1 MQRIINAFATNIM
14 KKYIALIASTL
25 FLIPY
30 YILLFSS
37 CTEDIDTSARYVFK
51 EETILGYLQKHDDY
65 SEYVKLLQQVPI
77 SPLSGSTVFQLL
89 SARGHYTCF
98 APTNAAIALFLQD
111 QVEAGLIEEPSWDCN
126 MTDKLRDSLM
136 RVVVHNSI
144 IDGGDVE
151 FYETKDFPQNA
162 NGEFG
167 RANMNDIRLSV
178 YRPKN
183 PDSIYINRI
192 YPINLRNR
200 DIPAING
207 VIHQMEK
214 VIAPREVSLKTILQ
228 EQLDGSA
235 TGFVVMARMIQACG
249 LMDTLSKLRD
259 EVYEQLYLTG
269 MIEEKT
275 PANGLATMTGGYSYA
290 PQHRKYGFTIF
301 AESDKFW
308 QEAIGKP
315 AEDIMPTDIQAW
327 VEAGNYYPEAVVSE
341 NFKSPDNLL
350 YQWTT
355 YHILP
360 FKLSPD
366 RLVFHY
372 NEKGYD
378 YVGSPDRLSIPVMEY
393 YVTMGQRRLLKIFE
407 SLESQGVY
415 LNRFPNLDNDRHGTG
430 HELSCDPS
438 RVGSRVM
445 REAEE
450 FDKQTALNGYLY
462 EIDAPIAYNEET
474 RNNLARTRIRMDCM
488 SFFPE
493 VMNNDIRRVALSDA
507 PHQWV
512 HFPDDTEYKYIGNL
526 SINEGSTFVY
536 YNAYGLK
543 FGSLCGDEVKCVG
556 RWELVFTLPPVPKR
570 GTYEVRYRILTNSDR
585 GVAQFYFGDRLDGM
599 PAAGIPVNLTLGGV
613 DPITGWIADTGTDDD
628 ADAEADKQMRNC
640 GFMKGEESILILKNP
655 GTTARANV
663 NRNIVRRIVTRQ
675 TLDPDKTYYLK
686 IKSVLDTETAEFYMD
701 HIEYCPK
708 EIYDN
713 PEHPEDI
720 W

>member
-1 MQRIINAFATNIM
+1 MQQNTCTLTANIVRKFIPCIIA
-14 KKYIALIASTL
+14 ALV
-25 FLIPY
+25 
-30 YILLFSS
+30 LLLS
-37 CTEDIDTSARYVFK
+37 CKEEIDSSARYVFT
-51 EETILGYLQKHDDY
+51 EQTVLSYLEKHDSY
-65 SEYVKLLQQVPI
+65 SEYVKLLQQVPV
-77 SPLSGSTVFQLL
+77 STRSASTVYQLL

-98 APTNAAIALFLQD
+98 APTNEAIELYLQ
-111 QVEAGLIEEPSWDCN
+111 ELAKAGLITEPSWDGFP
-126 MTDKLRDSLM
+126 TERLRDSIA
-136 RVVVHNSI
+136 RVIVYNSI
-144 IDGGDVE
+144 IDGGDE
-151 FYETKDFPQNA
+151 EYYEINKFPQN
-162 NGEFG
+162 NNDEFG
-167 RANMNDIRLSV
+167 RANMNDIKLSV
-178 YRPKN
+178 FRPKD

-192 YPINLRNR
+192 YPINQYNR
-200 DIPAING
+200 DIPAVNG

-214 VIAPREVSLKTILQ
+214 VIAPRDITLSIIFK
-228 EQLDGSA
+228 EQLEGHAS
-235 TGFVVMARMIQACG
+235 GYLVMARLIQACG
-249 LMDTLSKLRD
+249 LLDTLGKQRD
-259 EVYEQLYLTG
+259 EVYEHLYQTG

-290 PQHRKYGFTIF
+290 PEHRKYGFTVF
-301 AESDKFW
+301 AESDAFW
-308 QEAIGKP
+308 QKAIGKP
-315 AEDIMPTDIQAW
+315 AAEIMPEDVQAW
-327 VEAGNYYPEAVVSE
+327 VKAGGFYPEAIE
-341 NFKSPDNLL
+341 NTDFQNPSNLL

-355 YHILP
+355 YHVLP

-378 YVGSPDRLSIPVMEY
+378 YVNGAGKLSIPVMEY
-393 YVTMGQRRLLKIFE
+393 YVTMGKRRLLKIYE
-407 SLESQGVY
+407 SLESNGVY
-415 LNRFPNLDNDRHGTG
+415 LNRFPTLDNGRHGTG
-430 HELSCDPS
+430 HETGCDEEK
-438 RVGSRVM
+438 VGARVM
-445 REAEE
+445 REDENLIE
-450 FDKQTALNGYLY
+450 RTAINGYLY
-462 EIDAPIAYNEET
+462 EIDAPIAYDEKT

-493 VMNNDIRRVALSDA
+493 VMNNDIRRVPLTDA

-556 RWELVFTLPPVPKR
+556 RWELIFTLPPVPKR

-585 GVAQFYFGDRLDGM
+585 GVAQFYFGDRLNGM

-640 GFMKGEESILILKNP
+640 GFMKGEESILILKQP

-686 IKSVLDTETAEFYMD
+686 IKSVLDSETSEFYMD

-708 EIYDN
+708 EIFDN
-713 PEHPEDI
+713 PEVPEDI

>member
-1 MQRIINAFATNIM
+1 M
-14 KKYIALIASTL
+14 KKYILLLTSC
-25 FLIPY
+25 
-30 YILLFSS
+30 ILLL
-37 CTEDIDTSARYVFK
+37 CACKEDIDTSARYVFK
-51 EETILGYLQKHDDY
+51 EETVLSYLQKHEDY
-65 SEYVKLLQQVPI
+65 SEYVKLLEQVPI
-77 SPLSGSTVFQLL
+77 GPRSQSTVYQLL

-98 APTNAAIALFLQD
+98 APTNNAIARYLQE
-111 QVEAGLIEEPSWDCN
+111 QVESGFADAPAWDSFRSE
-126 MTDKLRDSLM
+126 KVRDSIM
-136 RVVVHNSI
+136 RVVVYNSI
-144 IDGGDVE
+144 IDGGDE
-151 FYETKDFPQNA
+151 QCYETVNFPTN
-162 NGEFG
+162 NNDEFG
-167 RANMNDIRLSV
+167 RPNMNDIKLSV
-178 YRPKN
+178 YRPKD

-200 DIPAING
+200 DIQAING
-207 VIHQMEK
+207 IIHQMER
-214 VIAPREVSLKTILQ
+214 VIAPREVTLTTILK
-228 EQLDGSA
+228 EYLDGYA
-235 TGFVVMARMIQACG
+235 EGYVVTARIIQACG
-249 LMDTLSKLRD
+249 LLDTLNKIRD
-259 EVYEQLYLTG
+259 EVYENLYQTG

-290 PQHRKYGFTIF
+290 PEHRKYGFTIF
-301 AESDKFW
+301 AEPDAFW
-308 QEAIGKP
+308 QQAIGKP
-315 AEDIMPTDIQAW
+315 AGDITPEDVQAW
-327 VEAGNYYPEAVVSE
+327 VEAKGYYPDATTGTD
-341 NFKSPDNLL
+341 FKNPKNML

-355 YHILP
+355 YHVLP

-378 YVGSPDRLSIPVMEY
+378 YVGSPNKLSIPVMEY
-393 YVTMGQRRLLKIFE
+393 YVTMGQRRLLKIYE
-407 SLESQGVY
+407 SPESEGIY
-415 LNRFPNLDNDRHGTG
+415 LNRFPILDNGRHGTG
-430 HELSCDPS
+430 HEIGCESEKT
-438 RVGSRVM
+438 GARVM
-445 REAEE
+445 REAEDME
-450 FDKQTALNGYLY
+450 KRTALNGYIY
-462 EIDAPIAYNEET
+462 EIDAPIAYDDET
-474 RNNLARTRIRMDCM
+474 RTNLARTRIRMDCM

-493 VMNNDIRRVALSDA
+493 VMNNDIRRVPLSDA

-585 GVAQFYFGDRLDGM
+585 GVAQFYFGDRKEAM
-599 PAAGIPVNLTLGGV
+599 PAAGIPVNLTLGGAN
-613 DPITGWIADTGTDDD
+613 PITGWIEDTGTDDD

-663 NRNIVRRIVTRQ
+663 NRNIVRRIITRQ

-686 IKSVLDTETAEFYMD
+686 IKSVLDAVTSEFYMD

-713 PEHPEDI
+713 PETPEDI

>member
-1 MQRIINAFATNIM
+1 MVNKVVLLLTSFI
-14 KKYIALIASTL
+14 
-25 FLIPY
+25 
-30 YILLFSS
+30 ILLCS

-65 SEYVKLLQQVPI
+65 SEYVKLLQQVQI
-77 SPLSGSTVFQLL
+77 SPRSKSTVFQLL
-89 SARGHYTCF
+89 SARGNYTCF
-98 APTNAAIALFLQD
+98 APTNNAIALYLQD
-111 QVEAGLIEEPSWDCN
+111 QVDAGYIEAPNWDSI
-126 MTDKLRDSLM
+126 TSDRLRDSLM
-136 RVVVHNSI
+136 KVVVYNSI
-144 IDGGDVE
+144 IDGGDEE
-151 FYETKDFPQNA
+151 FYETTNFPQTA

-167 RANMNDIRLSV
+167 RPNMNDIRLSV

-192 YPINLRNR
+192 YPINLLNR
-200 DIPAING
+200 DIHAING

-214 VIAPREVSLKTILQ
+214 VIAPREVTLRTVLQ
-228 EQLDGSA
+228 EQLDGKEK
-235 TGFVVMARMIQACG
+235 GFVVMARMLQACG
-249 LMDTLSKLRD
+249 LMDTLSKIRD

-275 PANGLATMTGGYSYA
+275 PANGLKTMDGGYSYA
-290 PQHRKYGFTIF
+290 PEHRKYGFTIF
-301 AESDKFW
+301 AESDLFW
-308 QEAIGKP
+308 QEQIGKP
-315 AEDIMPTDIQAW
+315 AEEITPEDVQAW
-327 VEAGNYYPEAVVSE
+327 VEAHNYYPEAIANT
-341 NFKSPDNLL
+341 NFKAPENML

-355 YHILP
+355 YHVLP
-360 FKLSPD
+360 FKLAPE
-366 RLVFHY
+366 RLVFHF

-378 YVGSPDRLSIPVMEY
+378 YVASPGKLSIPVMEY
-393 YVTMGQRRLLKIFE
+393 YVTMGKRRLLKIFE
-407 SLESQGVY
+407 SKESDGVY
-415 LNRFPNLDNDRHGTG
+415 LNRFPTLDNDRHGTG
-430 HELSCDPS
+430 HETGCDPDK
-438 RVGSRVM
+438 VGSRVM
-445 REAEE
+445 REDEMLE
-450 FDKQTALNGYLY
+450 KRTALNGYLY

-493 VMNNDIRRVALSDA
+493 VMNNDIRRVALKDA
-507 PHQWV
+507 KHQWV
-512 HFPDDTEYKYIGNL
+512 HFPDDSEYKYIGNL

-536 YNAYGLK
+536 YNAYDYK

-556 RWELVFTLPPVPKR
+556 RWELTFTLPPVPKR

-585 GVAQFYFGDRLDGM
+585 GIAQFYFGDRLDAM
-599 PAAGIPVNLTLGGV
+599 PATGIPVNLTLGGV

-640 GFMKGEESILILKNP
+640 GFMKGEESILILKQP

-713 PEHPEDI
+713 PERPEDI

>member
-1 MQRIINAFATNIM
+1 M
-14 KKYIALIASTL
+14 KRLLIFISSCL
-25 FLIPY
+25 LLIC
-30 YILLFSS
+30 S
-37 CTEDIDTSARYVFK
+37 CTENIDTSARYVFK
-51 EETILGYLQKHDDY
+51 EETILSYLQKHEDY
-65 SEYVKLLQQVPI
+65 SEYVKLLQVVPI
-77 SPLSGSTVFQLL
+77 SQRSKSTVFQLL
-89 SARGHYTCF
+89 SARGNFTCF
-98 APTNAAIALFLQD
+98 APTNKAIADYLQE
-111 QVEAGLIEEPSWDCN
+111 QVEAGFIEEPSWDSFK
-126 MTDKLRDSLM
+126 TERLRDSI
-136 RVVVHNSI
+136 RKVVVYNSI
-144 IDGGDVE
+144 IDGGDEE
-151 FYETKDFPQNA
+151 FYETYDFPPGNNYA
-162 NGEFG
+162 FG
-167 RANMNDIRLSV
+167 RPNMNDIRLSV
-178 YRPKN
+178 YRPQD

-192 YPINLRNR
+192 YPINIKNR

-214 VIAPREVSLKTILQ
+214 VIAPREVTLKTILQ
-228 EQLDGSA
+228 EQLEGYES
-235 TGFVVMARMIQACG
+235 GYVVMARLIQACG
-249 LMDTLSKLRD
+249 LMDTLSKIRD

-290 PQHRKYGFTIF
+290 PEHRKYGFTIF
-301 AESDKFW
+301 AESDEFW
-308 QEAIGKP
+308 QNAIGKP
-315 AEDIMPTDIQAW
+315 AEDITPQDVQEW
-327 VEAGNYYPEAVVSE
+327 VKAGNFYPEATA
-341 NFKSPDNLL
+341 NTDFKSPENLL

-378 YVGSPDRLSIPVMEY
+378 YVSSPEKLSIPVMEY
-393 YVTMGQRRLLKIFE
+393 YVTMGKRRLLKIYE
-407 SLESQGVY
+407 SLESDGIY
-415 LNRFPNLDNDRHGTG
+415 LNRFPILDNSRHGTG
-430 HELSCDPS
+430 HEIGCDNDK
-438 RVGSRVM
+438 VGSRVM
-445 REAEE
+445 REDDMLE
-450 FDKQTALNGYLY
+450 KRTALNGFLY
-462 EIDAPIAYNEET
+462 EIDAPIAYDEET
-474 RNNLARTRIRMDCM
+474 RDNLARTRIRMDCM

-493 VMNNDIRRVALSDA
+493 VMNNDIRRVPLTDA

-512 HFPDDTEYKYIGNL
+512 HFPDDTEYKYISNL

-556 RWELVFTLPPVPKR
+556 HWELVFTLPPVPKR

-585 GVAQFYFGDRLDGM
+585 GVAQFYFGDRLDAM
-599 PAAGIPVNLTLGGV
+599 PAAGIPVNLTLGGA
-613 DPITGWIADTGTDDD
+613 DPITGWIEDTGTDDD
-628 ADAEADKQMRNC
+628 ADAEADKQMRNN

-655 GTTARANV
+655 GTTARSNV

-686 IKSVLDTETAEFYMD
+686 IKSVLESERSEFYMD

-713 PEHPEDI
+713 PEQPEDI